1 MLEQKCFSMIAQIV
15 QGDFRHDFQSGLSQ
29 MIIWTQN
36 MGEDILGQNLQ
47 FAGITAMEAVQVEAV
62 HLMEPLFG
70 ENITTIKYHF
80 ENFFQKQVLQL

>member
-1 MLEQKCFSMIAQIV
+1 MIAQIV

-29 MIIWTQN
+29 MIIWTQHMREN
-36 MGEDILGQNLQ
+36 ILGQYLQ
-47 FAGITAMEAVQVEAV
+47 FAGIAAMEAIQVEAV

-70 ENITTIKYHF
+70 EHITTIEYHV